1 MPSIW
6 RETVALPRFGPL
18 KGDLHTD
25 VLVVGG
31 GMAGILCT
39 HLLRERGV
47 DCALVEAEHLAW
59 GTTGDTTAKLTVQ
72 HGLLYHKLLQQKG
85 REGALTY
92 LRLQQGALERYRTL
106 CASVDCDFTI
116 EDNSVYTLN
125 DRKTL
130 RAELAALQSLNVP
143 AWLEEKPPLPM
154 PTAGAVGIPQQARF
168 HPLKFLAAIVP
179 GLPIYEQTKVL
190 ELMPGKAV
198 TNRGCVTAKKIILAT
213 HFPILNKHGGYFLKL
228 YQHRS
233 YVLALKNAPEIRD
246 MYVDMSDGGL
256 SFRSFGDRL
265 LLGGGGHRTGKTG
278 GGWRELERFAS
289 RAYPGAQI
297 TQRWAT
303 QDCMSLDGVPYV
315 GQYSKRTPN
324 LYVATGFNKWGMTS
338 AMAAAMLLVDLVL
351 ERHNP
356 FAELFSPS
364 RTMLRPQ
371 LAVNAAESALHLLT
385 PTVPRCPHMG
395 CALKYNRQE
404 HSWDCPC
411 HGSRFAQDG
420 QLLDNPATGDKK
432 RGFGKQGKDA

>member
-18 KGDLHTD
+18 KGNLHTD

-72 HGLLYHKLLQQKG
+72 HGLLYHKLLRQKG

-213 HFPILNKHGGYFLKL
+213 HFPILNKHGGYFIKL

-233 YVLALKNAPEIRD
+233 YVLALENTPLVEG
-246 MYVDMSDGGL
+246 MYVDDSGTGL
-256 SFRSFGDRL
+256 SFRQWSDLL
-265 LLGGGGHRTGKTG
+265 LLGGGGHRTGKNG
-278 GGWRELERFAS
+278 GGWRELERFAARHWPQATV
-289 RAYPGAQI
+289 RA
-297 TQRWAT
+297 RWAA
-303 QDCMSLDGVPYV
+303 QDCMSLDGLPYV
-315 GQYSKRTPN
+315 GRYSAATPD
-324 LYVATGFNKWGMTS
+324 LFVATGFNKWGMTN
-338 AMAAAMLLVDLVL
+338 AMAAAMVLCELVQGKPHPAASLL
-351 ERHNP
+351 E
-356 FAELFSPS
+356 PS
-364 RTMLRPQ
+364 RSILRPQ
-371 LAVNAAESALHLLT
+371 LAANLWESTVNLLT
-385 PTVPRCPHMG
+385 PTVPRCPHLG
-395 CALKYNRQE
+395 CALKWNGQE

-411 HGSRFAQDG
+411 HGSRFDEG
-420 QLLDNPATGDKK
+420 GNLLDGPATADK
-432 RGFGKQGKDA
+432 Q

>member
-72 HGLLYHKLLQQKG
+72 HGLLYHKLLRQKG

-106 CASVDCDFTI
+106 CANMDCDFTI

-154 PTAGAVGIPQQARF
+154 PTAGAVGIPQQAQF
-168 HPLKFLAAIVP
+168 HPLKFLTAIVP

-213 HFPILNKHGGYFLKL
+213 HFPILNKHGGYFIKL

-233 YVLALKNAPEIRD
+233 YVLALENTPPVEG
-246 MYVDMSDGGL
+246 MYVDDSGTGL
-256 SFRSFGDRL
+256 SFRQWGDLL

-278 GGWRELERFAS
+278 GGWRELERFAAKQWPQATV
-289 RAYPGAQI
+289 RA
-297 TQRWAT
+297 RWAA
-303 QDCMSLDGVPYV
+303 QDCMSLDGLPYV
-315 GQYSKRTPN
+315 GRYSAATPD
-324 LYVATGFNKWGMTS
+324 LFVATGFNKWGMTN
-338 AMAAAMLLVDLVL
+338 AMAAAMVLCELVQGKPHPAASLL
-351 ERHNP
+351 E
-356 FAELFSPS
+356 PS
-364 RTMLRPQ
+364 RSILRPQ
-371 LAVNAAESALHLLT
+371 LAANLWESTVNLLT
-385 PTVPRCPHMG
+385 PTVPRCPHLG
-395 CALKYNRQE
+395 CALKWNGQE

-411 HGSRFAQDG
+411 HGSRFDEG
-420 QLLDNPATGDKK
+420 GNLLDGPATADK
-432 RGFGKQGKDA
+432 Q

>member
-6 RETVALPRFGPL
+6 RETVVLPRFGPL

-72 HGLLYHKLLQQKG
+72 HGLLYHKLLRQKG

-106 CASVDCDFTI
+106 CANMDCDFVT
-116 EDNSVYTLN
+116 EDNFVYTLN

-168 HPLKFLAAIVP
+168 HPLKFLTAIVP

-213 HFPILNKHGGYFLKL
+213 HFPILNKHGGYFIKL

-233 YVLALKNAPEIRD
+233 YVLALENTPPVEG
-246 MYVDMSDGGL
+246 MYVDDSGTGL
-256 SFRSFGDRL
+256 SFRQWGDLL
-265 LLGGGGHRTGKTG
+265 LLGGGGHRTGKNG
-278 GGWRELERFAS
+278 GGWRELELFAARHWPQATV
-289 RAYPGAQI
+289 RA
-297 TQRWAT
+297 RWAA
-303 QDCMSLDGVPYV
+303 QDCMSLDGLPYV
-315 GQYSKRTPN
+315 GRYSAATPD
-324 LYVATGFNKWGMTS
+324 LFVATGFNKWGMTN
-338 AMAAAMLLVDLVL
+338 AMAAAMVLCELVQGKPHPAAFLL
-351 ERHNP
+351 E
-356 FAELFSPS
+356 PS
-364 RTMLRPQ
+364 RSILRPQ
-371 LAVNAAESALHLLT
+371 LAANLWESTVNLLT
-385 PTVPRCPHMG
+385 PTVPRCPHLG
-395 CALKYNRQE
+395 CALKWNGQE

-411 HGSRFAQDG
+411 HGSRFDEG
-420 QLLDNPATGDKK
+420 GNLLDGPATADK
-432 RGFGKQGKDA
+432 Q

>member
-18 KGDLHTD
+18 KGNLHTD

-72 HGLLYHKLLQQKG
+72 HGLLYHKLLRQEG

-213 HFPILNKHGGYFLKL
+213 HFPILNKHGGYFIKL

-233 YVLALKNAPEIRD
+233 YVLALENTPLVEG
-246 MYVDMSDGGL
+246 MYVDDSGTGL
-256 SFRSFGDRL
+256 SFRQWSDLL
-265 LLGGGGHRTGKTG
+265 LLGGGGHRTGKNG
-278 GGWRELERFAS
+278 GGWRELERFAARHWPQATV
-289 RAYPGAQI
+289 RA
-297 TQRWAT
+297 RWAA
-303 QDCMSLDGVPYV
+303 QDCMSLDGLPYV
-315 GQYSKRTPN
+315 GRYSAATPD
-324 LYVATGFNKWGMTS
+324 LFVATGFNKWGMTN
-338 AMAAAMLLVDLVL
+338 AMAAAMVLCELVQGKPHPAASLL
-351 ERHNP
+351 E
-356 FAELFSPS
+356 PS
-364 RTMLRPQ
+364 RSILRPQ
-371 LAVNAAESALHLLT
+371 LAANLWESTVNLLT
-385 PTVPRCPHMG
+385 PTVPRCPHLG
-395 CALKYNRQE
+395 CALKWNGQE

-411 HGSRFAQDG
+411 HGSRFDEG
-420 QLLDNPATGDKK
+420 GNLLDGPATADK
-432 RGFGKQGKDA
+432 Q

>member
-6 RETVALPRFGPL
+6 RETVVLPRFGPL

-72 HGLLYHKLLQQKG
+72 HGLLYHKLLRQKG

-106 CASVDCDFTI
+106 CANMDCDFTI

-213 HFPILNKHGGYFLKL
+213 HFPILNKHGGYFIKL

-233 YVLALKNAPEIRD
+233 YVLALENTPPVEG
-246 MYVDMSDGGL
+246 MYVDDSGTGL
-256 SFRSFGDRL
+256 SFRQWSDLL
-265 LLGGGGHRTGKTG
+265 LLGGGGHRTGKNG
-278 GGWRELERFAS
+278 GGWRELELFAARHWPQATV
-289 RAYPGAQI
+289 RA
-297 TQRWAT
+297 RWAA
-303 QDCMSLDGVPYV
+303 QDCMSLDGLPYV
-315 GQYSKRTPN
+315 GRYSAATPD
-324 LYVATGFNKWGMTS
+324 LFVATGFNKWGMTN
-338 AMAAAMLLVDLVL
+338 AMAAAMVLCELVQGKPHPAAFLL
-351 ERHNP
+351 E
-356 FAELFSPS
+356 PS
-364 RTMLRPQ
+364 RSILRPQ
-371 LAVNAAESALHLLT
+371 LAANLWESTVNLLT
-385 PTVPRCPHMG
+385 PTVPRCPHLG
-395 CALKYNRQE
+395 CALKWNGQE

-411 HGSRFAQDG
+411 HGSRFDEG
-420 QLLDNPATGDKK
+420 GNLLDGPATADK
-432 RGFGKQGKDA
+432 Q

>member
-18 KGDLHTD
+18 KGDLHTE

-72 HGLLYHKLLQQKG
+72 HGLLYHKLLRQKG

-106 CASVDCDFTI
+106 CANMDCDFVT
-116 EDNSVYTLN
+116 EDNFVYTLN

-130 RAELAALQSLNVP
+130 RAELAALKSLNIP

-190 ELMPGKAV
+190 ELMPGKTV

-213 HFPILNKHGGYFLKL
+213 HFPILNKHGGYFIKL

-233 YVLALKNAPEIRD
+233 YVLALENTPPVEG
-246 MYVDMSDGGL
+246 MYVDDSGTGL
-256 SFRSFGDRL
+256 SFRQWGDLL

-278 GGWRELERFAS
+278 GGWRELERFAARHWPQATV
-289 RAYPGAQI
+289 RA
-297 TQRWAT
+297 RWAA
-303 QDCMSLDGVPYV
+303 QDCMSLDGLPYV
-315 GQYSKRTPN
+315 GRYSAATPD
-324 LYVATGFNKWGMTS
+324 LFVATGFNKWGMTN
-338 AMAAAMLLVDLVL
+338 AMAAAMVLCELVQGKPHPAASLL
-351 ERHNP
+351 E
-356 FAELFSPS
+356 PS
-364 RTMLRPQ
+364 RSILRPQ
-371 LAVNAAESALHLLT
+371 LAANLWESTVNLLT
-385 PTVPRCPHMG
+385 PTVPRCPHLG
-395 CALKYNRQE
+395 CALKWNGQE

-411 HGSRFAQDG
+411 HGSRFDEG
-420 QLLDNPATGDKK
+420 GNLLDGPATADK
-432 RGFGKQGKDA
+432 Q

>member
-1 MPSIW
+1 MSSIW

-72 HGLLYHKLLQQKG
+72 HGLLYHKLLRQKG

-213 HFPILNKHGGYFLKL
+213 HFPILNKHGRYFIKL

-233 YVLALKNAPEIRD
+233 YVLALENTPPVEG
-246 MYVDMSDGGL
+246 MYVDDSGTGL
-256 SFRSFGDRL
+256 SFRQWGDLL
-265 LLGGGGHRTGKTG
+265 LLGGGGHRTGKNG
-278 GGWRELERFAS
+278 GGWRELELFAARHWPQATV
-289 RAYPGAQI
+289 RA
-297 TQRWAT
+297 RWAA
-303 QDCMSLDGVPYV
+303 QDCMSLDGLPYV
-315 GQYSKRTPN
+315 GRYSAATPD
-324 LYVATGFNKWGMTS
+324 LFVATGFNKWGMTN
-338 AMAAAMLLVDLVL
+338 AMAAAMVLCELVQGKPHPAAFLL
-351 ERHNP
+351 E
-356 FAELFSPS
+356 PS
-364 RTMLRPQ
+364 RSILRPQ
-371 LAVNAAESALHLLT
+371 LAANLWESTVNLLT
-385 PTVPRCPHMG
+385 PTVPRCPHLG
-395 CALKYNRQE
+395 CALKWNGQE

-411 HGSRFAQDG
+411 HGSRFDEG
-420 QLLDNPATGDKK
+420 GNLLDGPATADK
-432 RGFGKQGKDA
+432 Q

>member
-6 RETVALPRFGPL
+6 RETVVLPRFGPL

-72 HGLLYHKLLQQKG
+72 HGLLYHKLLRQKG

-213 HFPILNKHGGYFLKL
+213 HFPILNKHGGYFIKL

-233 YVLALKNAPEIRD
+233 YVLALENTPPVEG
-246 MYVDMSDGGL
+246 MYVDDSGTGL
-256 SFRSFGDRL
+256 SFRQWGDLL

-278 GGWRELERFAS
+278 GGWRELERFAAKQWPQATV
-289 RAYPGAQI
+289 RA
-297 TQRWAT
+297 RWAA
-303 QDCMSLDGVPYV
+303 QDCMSLDGLPYV
-315 GQYSKRTPN
+315 GRYSAATPD
-324 LYVATGFNKWGMTS
+324 LFVATGFNKWGMTN
-338 AMAAAMLLVDLVL
+338 AMAAAMVLCELVQGKPHPAAFLL
-351 ERHNP
+351 E
-356 FAELFSPS
+356 PS
-364 RTMLRPQ
+364 RSILRPQ
-371 LAVNAAESALHLLT
+371 LAANLWESTVNLLT
-385 PTVPRCPHMG
+385 PTVPRCPHLG
-395 CALKYNRQE
+395 CALKWNGQE

-411 HGSRFAQDG
+411 HGSRFDEG
-420 QLLDNPATGDKK
+420 GNLLDGPATADK
-432 RGFGKQGKDA
+432 Q

>member
-6 RETVALPRFGPL
+6 RETVVLPRFGPL

-72 HGLLYHKLLQQKG
+72 HGLLYHKLLRQKG

-213 HFPILNKHGGYFLKL
+213 HFPILNKHGGYFIKL

-233 YVLALKNAPEIRD
+233 YVLALENTPPVEG
-246 MYVDMSDGGL
+246 MYVDDSGTGL
-256 SFRSFGDRL
+256 SFRQWGDLL
-265 LLGGGGHRTGKTG
+265 LLGGGGHRTGKNG
-278 GGWRELERFAS
+278 GGWRELELFAARHWPQATV
-289 RAYPGAQI
+289 RA
-297 TQRWAT
+297 RWAA
-303 QDCMSLDGVPYV
+303 QDCMSLDGLPYV
-315 GQYSKRTPN
+315 GRYSAATPD
-324 LYVATGFNKWGMTS
+324 LFVATGFNKWGMTN
-338 AMAAAMLLVDLVL
+338 AMAAAMVLCELVQGKPHPAAFLL
-351 ERHNP
+351 E
-356 FAELFSPS
+356 PS
-364 RTMLRPQ
+364 RSILRPQ
-371 LAVNAAESALHLLT
+371 LAANLWESTVNLLT
-385 PTVPRCPHMG
+385 PTVPRCPHLG
-395 CALKYNRQE
+395 CALKWNGQE

-411 HGSRFAQDG
+411 HGSRFDEG
-420 QLLDNPATGDKK
+420 GNLLDGPATADK
-432 RGFGKQGKDA
+432 Q